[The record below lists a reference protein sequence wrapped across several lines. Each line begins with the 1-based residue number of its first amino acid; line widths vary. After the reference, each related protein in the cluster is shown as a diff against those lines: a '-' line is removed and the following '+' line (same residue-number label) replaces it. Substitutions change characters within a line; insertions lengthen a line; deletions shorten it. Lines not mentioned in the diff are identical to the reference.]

1 MFVAERTGYEQKMTM
16 KQKNTGSHQPGFSQY
31 DPYRQSNSTARPPVN
46 RQQIRGT
53 GSQPVRSRAQSASG
67 NSSVTMRPIN
77 GGNRRRKGKGGRS
90 GLKKGLIIAG
100 AILSVVII
108 AIVIG
113 TIWMKDHLLDQINYE
128 TGNQTMIDEDGSVV
142 SISDLATETTIYSPP
157 EEEGIENILL
167 IGIDSRSKSY
177 SKDGTGNLA
186 DIIMILTVNKND
198 NTMKLTSI
206 QRDCYAYIPGYS
218 EPKKINAAMSYGG
231 PELLKL
237 VIQNSLRLDI
247 NQYAYVDIG
256 HMEKIVDAVGGVTV
270 NVSESER
277 TAAYGLN
284 DLVKVQNLNV
294 GDPEGSH
301 MLDESGLVTLDGR
314 QAVSYARIRHVGNGD
329 YERSERQVEVLT
341 SLMKSYMELDLT
353 KKVDVLGEV
362 LSLISTNMTKSEI
375 EDYVY
380 NFLPKLTSTKLE
392 YMSVPA
398 AGYSN
403 EGMYGTEWSI
413 RPNWNGMVPLVQQY
427 IFGKTFPYDK
437 VDAIPEAPVAT
448 PTPVPA
454 GDETKSGS

>member
-1 MFVAERTGYEQKMTM
+1 M
-16 KQKNTGSHQPGFSQY
+16 S
-31 DPYRQSNSTARPPVN
+31 
-46 RQQIRGT
+46 RQQGRGY
-53 GSQPVRSRAQSASG
+53 GSAPVSYRAQSVSG
-67 NSSVTMRPIN
+67 NSSVTMRPAN
-77 GGNRRRKGKGGRS
+77 GGNRRKKGKKS

-100 AILSVVII
+100 AILAVVIVALI
-108 AIVIG
+108 IG
-113 TIWMKDHLLDQINYE
+113 AIWMKDNLLNQINYE
-128 TGNQTMIDEDGSVV
+128 TPNHTMIDEDGSVV
-142 SISDLATETTIYSPP
+142 SISDLAAETTVYSPP
-157 EEEGIENILL
+157 SEEGVENILL
-167 IGIDSRSKSY
+167 IGIDSRSKTY

-198 NTMKLTSI
+198 STMKLTSI

-218 EPKKINAAMSYGG
+218 TPKKINAAMSYGG

-237 VIQNSLRLDI
+237 VIQNSLRLEI
-247 NQYAYVDIG
+247 ESYAYVDIG

-341 SLMKSYMELDLT
+341 SLMKNYMGLDLA

-362 LSLISTNMTKSEI
+362 LSLISTNMTKSQI

-392 YMSVPA
+392 YMSVPI

-403 EGMYGTEWSI
+403 EGMYGNEWSI
-413 RPNWNGMVPLVQQY
+413 RPNWNGMIPLVQQY

-448 PTPVPA
+448 PTPTPA
-454 GDETKSGS
+454 GDETKSGD